1 MTSVVSGSALVTGG
15 GSGIGKAIALGLAAD
30 GAAVGVI
37 DIHVAEAQ
45 ETAVEIERSG
55 GRSVAIQADVSVPD
69 EVDRAVAGIV
79 AALGPLGIAV
89 NAAGVLD
96 GYLSIDET
104 EPDLWQRVLAINLT
118 GTYLVCRRALS
129 EMLPQGG
136 GRIIN
141 MASAA
146 GMLGDGGGAAYIVSK
161 HGVIGLTRH
170 IAVKHSAAGLTANAI
185 CPGPISTNLR
195 SNSTEILGPGAPFME
210 GVGLAANSDL
220 IKTVI
225 PAGRRG
231 TTDEVAAV
239 ARFLASEGAAYITGQ
254 TLVVDGG
261 WVAH

>member
-1 MTSVVSGSALVTGG
+1 
-15 GSGIGKAIALGLAAD
+15 
-30 GAAVGVI
+30 
-37 DIHVAEAQ
+37 
-45 ETAVEIERSG
+45 
-55 GRSVAIQADVSVPD
+55 
-69 EVDRAVAGIV
+69 
-79 AALGPLGIAV
+79 
-89 NAAGVLD
+89 
-96 GYLSIDET
+96 
-104 EPDLWQRVLAINLT
+104 
-118 GTYLVCRRALS
+118 
-129 EMLPQGG
+129 MLPRRG

-141 MASAA
+141 LGSAA

-170 IAVKHSAAGLTANAI
+170 IAVKHSAEGLTANAI
-185 CPGPISTNLR
+185 CPGPIGTNLR

-210 GVGLAANSDL
+210 GVGLAADPGL

-231 TTDEVAAV
+231 TPDEVAAV